1 MWGLPMDQLEFILA
15 ILGMLTPV
23 IIFSITMVLRLI
35 RLETKFDCLLMWVIE
50 IDPAESKDP
59 IKYKHKRDELKKQ
72 IEKQVNGNACKIR
85 ES

>member
-1 MWGLPMDQLEFILA
+1 
-15 ILGMLTPV
+15 
-23 IIFSITMVLRLI
+23 
-35 RLETKFDCLLMWVIE
+35 MWVIE